1 MTPIEMMLDGVT
13 WVQAGDKPDGPDN
26 HDGVPYATH
35 EGVLDIMGHKMRCY
49 RLNTGITVFDADDL
63 SAMFADLSDDAAHGE
78 DHKEK
83 P

>member
-63 SAMFADLSDDAAHGE
+63 SAMFSDLSDDAAPSPEG
-78 DHKEK
+78 KK
-83 P
+83 